1 MFYDQTIQ
9 SGKERTESI
18 EKTSGAGIEWKKA
31 AFFLAAASSME
42 MVTAS
47 SWNEVRRGSYG
58 FTKPKNRRFNQ

>member
-18 EKTSGAGIEWKKA
+18 EKTSDAGIEWKKA

-47 SWNEVRRGSYG
+47 FME
-58 FTKPKNRRFNQ
+58 

>member
-18 EKTSGAGIEWKKA
+18 EKTSDAGIEWKEA
-31 AFFLAAASSME
+31 DFFLAAASSME

-47 SWNEVRRGSYG
+47 FME
-58 FTKPKNRRFNQ
+58 